1 MEPARSLFSKLPRSR
16 QYEIPSAEILVRRA
30 LPIIP
35 RRVLVVVCLLA
46 LVTAGCGRGEETAE
60 PTPPEGEMTSLEDAT
75 ATPGRSQIPTRT
87 LSTVPTSTK
96 IISSADLTATAAQAI
111 ANVDSSGQPAG
122 DSSITPTIIL
132 ESTPDTRTITCVVGN
147 TGGEGVFIRSA
158 PQSGEKIEAWWDG
171 SKMVAIGPDEV
182 AGGRSWKNV
191 RDPDGNVGFIAAEY
205 LECGIEQGEIDETA
219 AEPIQPPTPNPDPNV
234 PICVVVN
241 TGGDG
246 VFIRRNPS
254 SEESIKLWD
263 EETEMAVVGKN
274 VLSNSL
280 RWKHVRDPDGNVGYV
295 AARYLECLEAGEPP
309 ES

>member
-1 MEPARSLFSKLPRSR
+1 MPHITHRFEAPTLEMFVRFIAPINPR
-16 QYEIPSAEILVRRA
+16 L
-30 LPIIP
+30 L
-35 RRVLVVVCLLA
+35 LVVVCLLT
-46 LVTAGCGRGEETAE
+46 LVATACGAGDETSEA
-60 PTPPEGEMTSLEDAT
+60 TPAEGEVTSLEDAT

-87 LSTVPTSTK
+87 LTSLPTTTK
-96 IISSADLTATAAQAI
+96 IPSSPDLTATAAQATGN
-111 ANVDSSGQPAG
+111 ADSSGQPAA
-122 DSSITPTIIL
+122 DTSMSPTITP
-132 ESTPDTRTITCVVGN
+132 ESTPDTRTKTCVVGN

-158 PQSGEKIEAWWDG
+158 PQTGEKIEAWWDG

-191 RDPDGNVGFIAAEY
+191 RDPDGNTGYVAAEY
-205 LECGIEQGEIDETA
+205 LECGIEEGEIEETA

-254 SEESIKLWD
+254 SEEPIKLWD
-263 EETEMAVVGKN
+263 DETEMAVVGKN
-274 VLSNSL
+274 VLSNGL
-280 RWKHVRDPDGNVGYV
+280 RWKHVRDPDGNIGYV
-295 AARYLECLEAGEPP
+295 AANYLGCPEAGEPP